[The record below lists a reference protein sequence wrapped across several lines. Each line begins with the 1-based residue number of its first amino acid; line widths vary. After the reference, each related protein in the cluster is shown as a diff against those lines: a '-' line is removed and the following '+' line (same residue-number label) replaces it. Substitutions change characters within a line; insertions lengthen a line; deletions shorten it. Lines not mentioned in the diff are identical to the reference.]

1 VHNTPLWTSSD
12 FAAPL
17 PRGPGDSES
26 LPGRVFD
33 IEMERRQEHPV
44 IAHVFGAVDLLTVPQ
59 LRQCVEENVDNG
71 NGLVLD
77 LSRVDFLAA
86 AGLTV
91 LADADRRVLR
101 DNLAWALVANT
112 RPVLRPLEVLGLRDT
127 LPTYDTVPDAVAAVR
142 AAVLTG

>member
-1 VHNTPLWTSSD
+1 VHSSPLWTSSD

-17 PRGPGDSES
+17 PRGPGDSAS
-26 LPGRVFD
+26 PQGRAFD
-33 IEMERRQEHPV
+33 IEMERQPEHPV
-44 IAHVFGAVDLLTVPQ
+44 IAHVFGAVDLLTAPE

-71 NGLVLD
+71 DGLVLD
-77 LSRVDFLAA
+77 LSRVEFLAA

-101 DNLAWALVANT
+101 DNLAWAVVANS

-142 AAVLTG
+142 AAALTG

>member
-1 VHNTPLWTSSD
+1 LWTSSD

-17 PRGPGDSES
+17 PRAPGDSES
-26 LPGRVFD
+26 LQGRVFD
-33 IEMERRQEHPV
+33 IGMERQPAQPV
-44 IAHVFGAVDLLTVPQ
+44 IARVFGAVDLLTAAE

-71 NGLVLD
+71 DGLVLD

-101 DNLAWALVANT
+101 DNLAWAVVANT
-112 RPVLRPLEVLGLRDT
+112 RPVLRPLEVLGLRDI
-127 LPTYDTVPDAVAAVR
+127 LPTFDTVPDAVAAVR